1 MLEYLIIDCGAPLLG
16 LEGFA
21 DYILVPIDGEGLV
34 TGVSTLARFLNPMI
48 KVIGV
53 EPANANCMQ
62 ESLTSRWKHSVRH
75 IRRKSFTRWIG
86 KAIDRRVFRQ
96 ICDRAAPKVQM
107 RRKEQISVSAVLM

>member
-1 MLEYLIIDCGAPLLG
+1 MVAKEHGDVIKLSNNPY
-16 LEGFA
+16 
-21 DYILVPIDGEGLV
+21 
-34 TGVSTLARFLNPMI
+34 VSINRSAAVAL
-48 KVIGV
+48 
-53 EPANANCMQ
+53 
-62 ESLTSRWKHSVRH
+62 RWKHSVRH